1 MDTALSSQAAIKDL
15 SKGTLTTV
23 VFCFTD
29 LSPESAAAEHQQISE
44 CKRIL
49 SDHIHSDH
57 NNNKDHVDEHVSI
70 KDFRLWAAAI
80 SSIVVISLCGIF
92 GVLVIP
98 IMQKVFYQHLI
109 QFLVAL
115 AIGSMLGDAL
125 LHLIPHALSPPSP
138 GTSST
143 NPSFSKDHSL
153 IMLLAHSDS

>member
-1 MDTALSSQAAIKDL
+1 MSGFRAFTVFKQSQVVEKTGLNRIPSLYFVFADL
-15 SKGTLTTV
+15 SA
-23 VFCFTD
+23 
-29 LSPESAAAEHQQISE
+29 ESVAEHQQQVVE

-57 NNNKDHVDEHVSI
+57 NIKDHVDEHVSI

-125 LHLIPHALSPPSP
+125 LHLIPHALSPPSA
-138 GTSST
+138 GTT
-143 NPSFSKDHSL
+143 TTTF
-153 IMLLAHSDS
+153 I

>member
-1 MDTALSSQAAIKDL
+1 MFHFSFSDVVASTADQ
-15 SKGTLTTV
+15 SKLV
-23 VFCFTD
+23 
-29 LSPESAAAEHQQISE
+29 E

-49 SDHIHSDH
+49 AANPHDDIHSEDDGSK
-57 NNNKDHVDEHVSI
+57 NNEAAPSI
-70 KDFRLWAAAI
+70 KDYRLWLAAI

-125 LHLIPHALSPPSP
+125 LHLIPHALAP
-138 GTSST
+138 GSAG
-143 NPSFSKDHSL
+143 K
-153 IMLLAHSDS
+153 

>member
-1 MDTALSSQAAIKDL
+1 MFHFSFSDVVASTADQ
-15 SKGTLTTV
+15 SKLV
-23 VFCFTD
+23 
-29 LSPESAAAEHQQISE
+29 E

-49 SDHIHSDH
+49 AANPSHDDIHSEDDGSK
-57 NNNKDHVDEHVSI
+57 NNEAAPSI
-70 KDFRLWAAAI
+70 KDYRLWLAAI

-125 LHLIPHALSPPSP
+125 LHLIPHALAP
-138 GTSST
+138 GSAG
-143 NPSFSKDHSL
+143 K
-153 IMLLAHSDS
+153 

>member
-1 MDTALSSQAAIKDL
+1 MDTALSCHAPIKDF
-15 SKGTLTTV
+15 

-57 NNNKDHVDEHVSI
+57 NNNNKDHVDEHVSI

-153 IMLLAHSDS
+153 IMLLAHFDS